1 MLLVSLLSFQGKTKP
16 SFIKKTT
23 DQSLRRV
30 LNYHILMTSSA
41 IVNIILLIYFTIT
54 QFFFNILVNLDF
66 KILELSRNVNT

>member
-16 SFIKKTT
+16 SFIKETT
-23 DQSLRRV
+23 DQLLRRV